1 MTALNAT
8 AKATLREAG
17 FTQAEWIRIH
27 GYEGKWTGDI
37 CGCPDNRCAN
47 GFHHYGEDD
56 CGCLPV
62 LLDRA
67 VMWREAARDP
77 NRVELAAPYGIWNW
91 ADVSTTGVLVSVSAT
106 SGPIG
111 IPLVGSPGVE
121 ESRIRIEPRDGWSY
135 AVTYDEGRIE
145 VRLVKAPPIAAEDAP
160 ATATGASD
168 G

>member
-8 AKATLREAG
+8 AKATLRDAG

-27 GYEGKWTGDI
+27 GYDGKWTGDI
-37 CGCPDNRCAN
+37 CGCPDDRCAN
-47 GFHHYGEDD
+47 GFHHYGADD

-91 ADVSTTGVLVSVSAT
+91 TDVTTTGVLVTVSSTA
-106 SGPIG
+106 GAIG
-111 IPLVGSPGVE
+111 RPLVGSPAME
-121 ESRIRIEPRDGWSY
+121 ESRIRIEPREGWNY
-135 AVTYDEGRIE
+135 AVTYDDGRIE
-145 VRLVKAPPIAAEDAP
+145 IRLVKAPAAVQ
-160 ATATGASD
+160 ATDPTEG
-168 G
+168 